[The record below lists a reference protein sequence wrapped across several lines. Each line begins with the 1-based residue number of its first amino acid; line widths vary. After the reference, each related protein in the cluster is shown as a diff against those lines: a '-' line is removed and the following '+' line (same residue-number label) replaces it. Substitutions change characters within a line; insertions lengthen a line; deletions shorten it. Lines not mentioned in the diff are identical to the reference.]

1 MKFSL
6 LIRRSFDSAC
16 SVCSAELSKRKK
28 ERKKERKSLRQEKQ
42 VVQNNVISY
51 AEWTHGVT
59 D

>member
-16 SVCSAELSKRKK
+16 SVCSAELSK
-28 ERKKERKSLRQEKQ
+28 RKKERKSLRQEKQ